1 MTPLHRRHVLAGL
14 CSCSTLALAGCHS
27 TGAAEGRIG
36 PGYKPLAATD
46 EGGLWQLVAKS
57 EDELKR
63 SRFLVRD
70 KAVNG
75 YVAGIATRLA
85 GEHAGD
91 IRVYVVHTPQFNAMM
106 APNGMMQVWTGLLL
120 RARNEAQLAAVLG
133 HEVGHVVAHHPA
145 ERISRQMMVETGLG
159 VVGGVTPELVD
170 IASSAATLGL
180 VLPFSREQEAE
191 ADAIGLQYMARA
203 GYDPRQAVQLWK
215 NFEAL
220 GSSGTP
226 EFMSTHPAPGN
237 RIAELEAQ
245 MPEAMK
251 LYQASGGQ

>member
-1 MTPLHRRHVLAGL
+1 MRASLALVAMLLVLAGCQSAPVTGRQQL
-14 CSCSTLALAGCHS
+14 ILMSDQEASTMGLQAYDQILAEKGVSSDAQKTAIVRRVG
-27 TGAAEGRIG
+27 ERIV
-36 PGYKPLAATD
+36 KVTPLANLNWQINLINDDTPNAFALP
-46 EGGLWQLVAKS
+46 GGYIGVNTGLFTVAK
-57 EDELKR
+57 
-63 SRFLVRD
+63 
-70 KAVNG
+70 
-75 YVAGIATRLA
+75 
-85 GEHAGD
+85 
-91 IRVYVVHTPQFNAMM
+91 
-106 APNGMMQVWTGLLL
+106 
-120 RARNEAQLAAVLG
+120 NEAQLAAVLG

-203 GYDPRQAVQLWK
+203 GYDPHEAVQLWK